1 MKFNIENYLYKI
13 DNSFSQKSK
22 KDIYLIYIM
31 VFAVIFGLSYIL
43 LFDSSKQSLQA
54 SNKKVTQIQTLINAD
69 KRYLAQNS
77 QNVLANLNNR
87 ISGLKLQYIKYK
99 KDNSYIKYKISQI
112 SSLFYN
118 QTTWGNFLN
127 SISLDAKQDNIKLLK
142 YSNNFIK
149 HGISFGHVLNINI
162 KARGNY
168 KNTLKFINT
177 LEKSFLVVDVH
188 NIDMKAKEKL
198 YTDLNISVWGIKQ

>member
-1 MKFNIENYLYKI
+1 MKINIEHYLYNI
-13 DNSFSQKSK
+13 DNAFKQKSK

-43 LFDSSKQSLQA
+43 FFDSSEQNLQIA
-54 SNKKVTQIQTLINAD
+54 NKKVMQMKTLINAD

-77 QNVLANLNNR
+77 QNKLIQLDKQIAN
-87 ISGLKLQYIKYK
+87 LKLQYLRYK

-127 SISLDAKQDNIKLLK
+127 SISIDAKKDDIKLLK
-142 YSNNFIK
+142 YNNHFIK
-149 HGISFGHVLNINI
+149 HSVSFGHVLNIGI
-162 KARGNY
+162 KARGKY
-168 KNTLKFINT
+168 TNTLKFINT

-188 NIDMKAKEKL
+188 NIQMKAKEQL

>member
-1 MKFNIENYLYKI
+1 MKLNIENYLYTI
-13 DNSFSQKSK
+13 DNAFKQKSK

-43 LFDSSKQSLQA
+43 FFSSSEQNLQTA
-54 SNKKVTQIQTLINAD
+54 RTKVIKLQTLINAD
-69 KRYLAQNS
+69 EIYLKHNSKR
-77 QNVLANLNNR
+77 VLATLDNQ
-87 ISGLKLQYIKYK
+87 ISNLKLQYMRYK
-99 KDNSYIKYKISQI
+99 KDNGYIKYKISQI

-127 SISLDAKQDNIKLLK
+127 SISSDAKKDDIKLLK
-142 YSNNFIK
+142 YSNHFIK
-149 HGISFGHVLNINI
+149 HGVAFGHVLNIHV
-162 KARGNY
+162 KASGSY
-168 KNTLKFINT
+168 KKTLKFINT

-188 NIDMKAKEKL
+188 DIDMKAKKKL

>member
-54 SNKKVTQIQTLINAD
+54 SNKKVTQIQTLINTD

-77 QNVLANLNNR
+77 QSVLAGLNNH
-87 ISGLKLQYIKYK
+87 ISSLKLQYIKYK

-142 YSNNFIK
+142 YSNSFIK
-149 HGISFGHVLNINI
+149 HGISFGHVLNISI

-168 KNTLKFINT
+168 KDTLKFINT

-188 NIDMKAKEKL
+188 DIDMKAKEKL